1 MTAPTALTRIERPKA
16 APGLEVHPPEQD
28 GDRWV
33 LQRGSRYI
41 RVSPSVGRL
50 AQELDGTRDTE
61 EIAEQLGKP
70 WTTGFVRQ
78 AVTKL
83 DELELIAREGMAPP
97 KKPGRIKIELPFT
110 VQFAVVRPG
119 RRMAAMQPVLTALAR
134 RAVLAPLAVIA
145 LAGLPALAFQQAHVR
160 SLLSN
165 PVPLS
170 VYAALIVVMMI
181 ATSIH
186 EMGHASALIRHGGRP
201 SRIGVMLFYLTP
213 AFFCDVSDSW
223 RLPHN
228 MQRVRIA
235 LAGPAVQTFLAGACA
250 VAAWPMASSR
260 VRDVLLLFA
269 VGSYITGLLNLMPFI
284 KLDGYL
290 ALMAKTDL
298 PYLRDRAMT
307 DARRAMARF
316 LFGGVYRRELDR
328 RWTTWFG
335 FACMLFPLY
344 VLGTALKL
352 WLGVLQSGG
361 TLGGILAGCGLTYAG
376 WLIGRGIARLSR
388 EVKVSGAKAWRI
400 TVTSVL
406 LGGLACAA
414 MSIPVQSSVTGA
426 FAKAHDGVVLQFA
439 DGSGAAAVR
448 AGQQAELVGNGPVLH
463 PHYANVTV
471 TGQRSRE
478 QVPVTAFYPVDFSA
492 DTAKVPA
499 DVFSANVGDRAK
511 STLPDRGMARVN
523 VGQQPLW
530 KHVYRN
536 YIAPFNPF

>member
-1 MTAPTALTRIERPKA
+1 MTAPTALSHTERPKV
-16 APGLEVHPPEQD
+16 APGLEVYPLEQN
-28 GDRWV
+28 GGRWV

-41 RVSPSVGRL
+41 RVSPAVGRL
-50 AQELDGTRDTE
+50 AQELDGTRGID
-61 EIAEQLGKP
+61 EIAEHLGKP
-70 WTTGFVRQ
+70 WTAVFVRQ

-83 DELELIAREGMAPP
+83 DELELIARDGMKPP
-97 KKPGRIKIELPFT
+97 KKPGRIKVEMPFT
-110 VQFAVVRPG
+110 VQFAVLRPG

-145 LAGLPALAFQQAHVR
+145 LAGLPALTVQQAHIR

-165 PVPLS
+165 PIPLS
-170 VYAALIVVMMI
+170 VYAALVVVMII

-186 EMGHASALIRHGGRP
+186 EMGHASALIRHGGHP

-223 RLPHN
+223 RLPHR
-228 MQRVRIA
+228 MQRVRVA

-250 VAAWPMASSR
+250 LAAWPMADSR

-269 VGSYITGLLNLMPFI
+269 IGSYITGLLNLTPFI

-316 LFGGVYRRELDR
+316 LFGGTYSRELDR

-335 FACMLFPLY
+335 FGCMLFPLY
-344 VLGTALKL
+344 VLGTGLKL
-352 WLGVLQSGG
+352 WLGILQSGG
-361 TLGGILAGCGLTYAG
+361 TLGGILAGCGFTYAG

-400 TVTSVL
+400 TVVSVL

-414 MSIPVQSSVTGA
+414 TFIPVTSSVTSA
-426 FAKAHDGVVLQFA
+426 FTKTPDGVVLQFA
-439 DGSGAAAVR
+439 DGSGADAVR
-448 AGQQAELVGNGPVLH
+448 AGQKVELVGNGPVLH
-463 PHYANVTV
+463 PHYLNGTIV
-471 TGQRSRE
+471 GHRSRE
-478 QVPVTAFYPVDFSA
+478 QVPVTAFYPIDLGA
-492 DTAKVPA
+492 DTVNVPA
-499 DVFSANVGDRAK
+499 DVFRISVGDQ
-511 STLPDRGMARVN
+511 TTFMLPDRGTAQVN

-530 KHVYRN
+530 EHVYRS